1 MRELPSAPLEAGS
14 TLGDYRILHPLG
26 QGGMGVVYE
35 AEQSK
40 LHRRVALKVLSQ
52 FHSVSTDALDRF
64 KREAEAGG
72 RLSHSGIV
80 AVHDFGH
87 AEGVQYIAQELVTGA
102 RDLADVLNEA
112 RAMPQI
118 PREFYR
124 EAAEVVA
131 EIAEALAVAHA
142 AGVIRDAIRED
153 DENPTR

>member
-1 MRELPSAPLEAGS
+1 VSELRSASLEDGS
-14 TLGDYRILHPLG
+14 TLGEYRILRPLG

-52 FHSVSTDALDRF
+52 SRSISTDALDRF
-64 KREAEAGG
+64 RREAEAGG
-72 RLSHSGIV
+72 RLNHSGIV

-87 AEGVQYIAQELVTGA
+87 ADGVQYIAQELVPGA

-118 PREFYR
+118 PPEFYR

-131 EIAEALAVAHA
+131 EIGEAL
-142 AGVIRDAIRED
+142 GWL
-153 DENPTR
+153 TRPV